1 MVAKWIRIRGRG
13 HFSGKS
19 ALSNSISGNDY
30 DFPPIR
36 RSRNNFFVSKLGRIR
51 FPRRKKRKKKEYR
64 SLQLRK
70 KYGNGFVRIQRVS
83 LWLTWSCVR
92 FSGWKYFRSCTIF
105 LLFFSSSLFYVIF
118 HGKLRIISARRT
130 VIIRQT
136 RDNRVTNH
144 SVQSQF
150 LEERFHFWKIS
161 SCRKQASAASSD
173 ANSSPNKNSTLF
185 LPLEE
190 IHRGITN
197 VQYYLMRDTSNILA

>member
-51 FPRRKKRKKKEYR
+51 FPRRKKRKKKNIDLCSFVKNTETGSWEYNAF
-64 SLQLRK
+64 L
-70 KYGNGFVRIQRVS
+70 YG
-83 LWLTWSCVR
+83 LPDR

-173 ANSSPNKNSTLF
+173 ANSSPNKNSTPF

-190 IHRGITN
+190 IHR
-197 VQYYLMRDTSNILA
+197 ME